1 MLVSIYLNVFFL
13 IFSENEVAMN
23 IKEKLMKMSSMVEDL
38 ENKTKK
44 SSDKSGEKKGLILI
58 FYLFFI

>member
-1 MLVSIYLNVFFL
+1 
-13 IFSENEVAMN
+13 MN